1 MFSVGTDGSG
11 VPGVTI
17 LYMMADAASTV
28 PAAIEA
34 ATRQRA
40 HPARG
45 MPRRRHPAEA
55 EKAPERQCRAT
66 KLMFS
71 SNFSI
76 SMTVYIPKT
85 HFAAETPTRR

>member
-1 MFSVGTDGSG
+1 
-11 VPGVTI
+11 
-17 LYMMADAASTV
+17 MADAASTA

-55 EKAPERQCRAT
+55 EKAPGRQCRAT

-85 HFAAETPTRR
+85 HFAAETPMRR